1 MAEKNPSQKKRKQ
14 RSRGPPG
21 PDQAVINWKE
31 EEFHNLVRG
40 HNFRPEWGAR
50 YPPSGSTAL
59 DAPPG
64 FITLYAAFFREGN
77 FRLPITKFVAGVL
90 RGYGLHIS
98 QINAIGL
105 PRITHFEFVC
115 RSYRV
120 EPTFQMFNTFYS
132 VTYSSGFYSFQAR
145 TGAVPVCSAPIK
157 GIHDWKQ
164 KFFYIRRG
172 VIPSEMTYRQ
182 VDQGVPRMEPLENF
196 AAQEWY
202 GRITAK
208 ATAISQLDEMALVG
222 AGMSMLWVP
231 KHPLGQPVYS
241 HKGKCMIPS
250 YFVGCLLPFRLVLC
264 FDLCCFSAVGYSLL
278 NALDPKAAGAMVE
291 AIQAD
296 GNPTWLDQIQDRF
309 LHPTEQSLNRYAA
322 EVLGEDVLGDFVNSD
337 QEDVIVVSSGSS
349 GRSGGDLTSRS
360 ARAGTVPGGNA
371 EPVHEVVGDD
381 DDDVEASIDPSA
393 QLETR
398 KKARIDRSGRKGE
411 GVEGGAAGSSR
422 KRPSILSYLDYV
434 VVSDTLSGLGPG
446 EVRQGSDLDDKA
458 TLTEHMKKKALD
470 DHKRHLD
477 EQAAALLAAKRA
489 KLQKDAPPAPS
500 ESEVDLGVFSGG
512 RGNLLEKIFE
522 ASAPRP
528 GNLVSVYVFVIFY
541 FVFLANCNF
550 VAESKTS
557 KKPRPVDISQITPPT
572 SPPSRT
578 VGLTPPRDDA
588 DVTVK
593 GGEGLEGIFEGGDA
607 AGGDVGGDAGG
618 VDKGKGIEVEM
629 ESSETTPQQTIY
641 TKRPPVEGG
650 ATSGFVRSP
659 HFEQNP
665 GDSWGNPA
673 CDDLPHVPRWG
684 LTQGSRMNDLQ
695 NCQEFFSLSLP
706 PAERMFQKNRSR
718 FALIDDHVTAGVNF
732 FATSQ
737 EILREWRS
745 MGEETMAFEE
755 AKKAFAEEK
764 EKFNTE
770 QKGLQWRVTEAERKF
785 EEQKQL
791 NEQKQKDWES
801 ACART
806 NAEMQSQRDAI
817 VRLSGEKTALA
828 EEAHQTRLAAE
839 KKEKEYIARIDKLEL
854 LVQAKTSECEAAQRL
869 LDEKAAEC
877 RAAELLAEEASADSR
892 WLLSRGVPLL
902 ADRILNSPELAQY
915 MFELGGAGYN
925 SGRKNGYAEG
935 RCAAANNEKD
945 YKFELYKADCDN
957 AYAKKR
963 REFAMLD
970 FAVVKAA
977 GKLALKADGVAL
989 LKKALGGDDAS
1000 GAGGAGSSRT

>member
-1 MAEKNPSQKKRKQ
+1 MADKNPTQKKRKN
-14 RSRGPPG
+14 RSRAPPG

-31 EEFHNLVRG
+31 DEFQMLVRG

-59 DAPPG
+59 DAPRG
-64 FITLYAAFFREGN
+64 FITLYAAYFREGN
-77 FRLPITKFVAGVL
+77 FRLPITKFTADVL

-120 EPTFQMFNTFYS
+120 EPTFEMFNTIYS
-132 VTYSSGFYSFQAR
+132 VSYSSGFYSFQAR
-145 TGAVPVCSAPIK
+145 MGVAQVCSVPIK

-172 VIPSEMTYRQ
+172 VIPTDMSYRQ
-182 VDQGVPRMEPLENF
+182 VGQGVPRVDVPPN
-196 AAQEWY
+196 Y
-202 GRITAK
+202 GDQDWFKKITAK
-208 ATAISQLDEMALVG
+208 PTAISQLDEMALVG
-222 AGMSMLWVP
+222 AGMSLLWVP
-231 KHPLGQPVYS
+231 KHPLGQPAYS
-241 HKGKCMIPS
+241 HKGK
-250 YFVGCLLPFRLVLC
+250 F
-264 FDLCCFSAVGYSLL
+264 GYSLL
-278 NALDPKAAGAMVE
+278 NALDPKSAGAMVE

-296 GNPTWLDQIQDRF
+296 GNPTWLEQIHDRF
-309 LHPTEQSLNRYAA
+309 LHPTDASLSGYAN
-322 EVLGEDVLGDFVNSD
+322 EVLGEDD
-337 QEDVIVVSSGSS
+337 EDDLVDSGREEVVILSSGSS
-349 GRSGGDLTSRS
+349 DQDVEDLISHS
-360 ARAGTVPGGNA
+360 ARAGTVPVGVA
-371 EPVHEVVGDD
+371 EAVHGFAEDD
-381 DDDVEASIDPSA
+381 DDAEASVDPSA

-398 KKARIDRSGRKGE
+398 KRARTEKSVRREEK
-411 GVEGGAAGSSR
+411 EGGAAGSSR
-422 KRPSILSYLDYV
+422 KQPSTLPYLDYV

-446 EVRQGSDLDDKA
+446 EVRQGSDPDDKA

-512 RGNLLEKIFE
+512 RGNLLEEIFD
-522 ASAPRP
+522 ASASRP
-528 GNLVSVYVFVIFY
+528 GTLVSVFM
-541 FVFLANCNF
+541 A
-550 VAESKTS
+550 ATKTG

-578 VGLTPPRDDA
+578 VGLTPPQDDA
-588 DVTVK
+588 DAFVK
-593 GGEGLEGIFEGGDA
+593 GGEGFFEGMFEGGNA

-618 VDKGKGIEVEM
+618 SRGAGGDNAGADRGKGIEVEM
-629 ESSETTPQQTIY
+629 ESSETTPQQTVY
-641 TKRPPVEGG
+641 TKRPPGGGG
-650 ATSGFVRSP
+650 ATSGAVRDSY
-659 HFEQNP
+659 FERVP
-665 GDSWGNPA
+665 DDSWGNPA
-673 CDDLPHVPRWG
+673 CDDMPHVPRWS

-706 PAERMFQKNRSR
+706 PAERMFQKNRNR

-764 EKFNTE
+764 EKFNAE
-770 QKGLQWRVTEAERKF
+770 QKGLQWRVTEAERKL

-806 NAEMQSQRDAI
+806 NTEMQSQRDAI

-828 EEAHQTRLAAE
+828 EEAHQARLAAE
-839 KKEKEYIARIDKLEL
+839 KKEKEYVARIDKLEL
-854 LVQAKTSECEAAQRL
+854 LVQEKVSECEAAQRL
-869 LDEKAAEC
+869 LDEKTAEC
-877 RAAELLAEEASADSR
+877 RASELLAEEASADSR

-902 ADRILNSPELAQY
+902 ADRILNSPELARY

-935 RCAAANNEKD
+935 RCAAVNNEKD
-945 YKFELYKADCDN
+945 YHFELFKEDCEG
-957 AYAKKR
+957 AYAAKR
-963 REFAMLD
+963 REFSMLD
-970 FAVVKAA
+970 FAVVRAA
-977 GKLALKADGVAL
+977 GKLANKANGVAL
-989 LKKALGGDDAS
+989 LKKALGDDGAGS
-1000 GAGGAGSSRT
+1000 AGGAGPSRP

>member
-1 MAEKNPSQKKRKQ
+1 MCPY
-14 RSRGPPG
+14 
-21 PDQAVINWKE
+21 
-31 EEFHNLVRG
+31 FC
-40 HNFRPEWGAR
+40 
-50 YPPSGSTAL
+50 
-59 DAPPG
+59 
-64 FITLYAAFFREGN
+64 
-77 FRLPITKFVAGVL
+77 FRL
-90 RGYGLHIS
+90 
-98 QINAIGL
+98 
-105 PRITHFEFVC
+105 
-115 RSYRV
+115 
-120 EPTFQMFNTFYS
+120 
-132 VTYSSGFYSFQAR
+132 
-145 TGAVPVCSAPIK
+145 
-157 GIHDWKQ
+157 
-164 KFFYIRRG
+164 
-172 VIPSEMTYRQ
+172 
-182 VDQGVPRMEPLENF
+182 
-196 AAQEWY
+196 
-202 GRITAK
+202 
-208 ATAISQLDEMALVG
+208 
-222 AGMSMLWVP
+222 
-231 KHPLGQPVYS
+231 
-241 HKGKCMIPS
+241 
-250 YFVGCLLPFRLVLC
+250 
-264 FDLCCFSAVGYSLL
+264 AVGYSLL
-278 NALDPKAAGAMVE
+278 NALDPKSAGAMVE

-296 GNPTWLDQIQDRF
+296 GNPTWLEQIHDRF
-309 LHPTEQSLNRYAA
+309 LHPTDASLSRYAN
-322 EVLGEDVLGDFVNSD
+322 EVLGEDD
-337 QEDVIVVSSGSS
+337 EDDLVDSGREEVVILSSGSS
-349 GRSGGDLTSRS
+349 DRDVEDLISHS
-360 ARAGTVPGGNA
+360 ARAGTTPGGVA
-371 EPVHEVVGDD
+371 EPVHGFAEDD
-381 DDDVEASIDPSA
+381 DDAEASVDPSA

-398 KKARIDRSGRKGE
+398 KRARTEKSVRKE
-411 GVEGGAAGSSR
+411 GKKEGGAAGSSR
-422 KRPSILSYLDYV
+422 KQPSTLPYLDYV

-446 EVRQGSDLDDKA
+446 EVRQGSDPDDKA

-477 EQAAALLAAKRA
+477 EQAAALLAAKKA

-541 FVFLANCNF
+541 FVFFANCNF

-593 GGEGLEGIFEGGDA
+593 GGEGFEGIFEGGDA
-607 AGGDVGGDAGG
+607 TGGDVGGDAGG

-828 EEAHQTRLAAE
+828 EEAHQARLAAE

-877 RAAELLAEEASADSR
+877 RASELLAEEASADSR

-989 LKKALGGDDAS
+989 LKKALGEDDAS

>member
-1 MAEKNPSQKKRKQ
+1 MADKNPTQKKRKHK
-14 RSRGPPG
+14 SRAPPG
-21 PDQAVINWKE
+21 PDQAQINWKE
-31 EEFHNLVRG
+31 DEFQNLVRG
-40 HNFRPEWGAR
+40 HNFRSEWGAR

-77 FRLPITKFVAGVL
+77 FRLPITKFVADVL

-120 EPTFQMFNTFYS
+120 EPTFPMFNTFYS
-132 VTYSSGFYSFQAR
+132 VSYSSGFYSFQAR
-145 TGAVPVCSAPIK
+145 MGVAQVCSVPIK

-172 VIPSEMTYRQ
+172 VIPTDMSYRH
-182 VDQGVPRMEPLENF
+182 VEQGVPRVDVLPD
-196 AAQEWY
+196 Y
-202 GRITAK
+202 GDQDWFKKITAK
-208 ATAISQLDEMALVG
+208 PTAISQLDEMALVG
-222 AGMSMLWVP
+222 AGMSLLWVP
-231 KHPLGQPVYS
+231 KHPLGQPAYS
-241 HKGKCMIPS
+241 HKGK
-250 YFVGCLLPFRLVLC
+250 F
-264 FDLCCFSAVGYSLL
+264 GYSLL
-278 NALDPKAAGAMVE
+278 NALDPKSAGAMVE

-296 GNPTWLDQIQDRF
+296 GNPTWLEQIHDRF
-309 LHPTEQSLNRYAA
+309 LHPTDASLSRYAN
-322 EVLGEDVLGDFVNSD
+322 EVLGEDD
-337 QEDVIVVSSGSS
+337 EDDLVDSGREEVVILSSGSS
-349 GRSGGDLTSRS
+349 DRDVEDLISHS
-360 ARAGTVPGGNA
+360 ARAGTTPGGVA
-371 EPVHEVVGDD
+371 EPVHGFAEDD
-381 DDDVEASIDPSA
+381 DDAEASVDPSA

-398 KKARIDRSGRKGE
+398 KRARTEKSVRKE
-411 GVEGGAAGSSR
+411 GKKEGGAAGSSR
-422 KRPSILSYLDYV
+422 KQPSTLPYLDYV

-446 EVRQGSDLDDKA
+446 EVRQGSDPDDKA

-477 EQAAALLAAKRA
+477 EQAAALLAAKKA

-528 GNLVSVYVFVIFY
+528 
-541 FVFLANCNF
+541 
-550 VAESKTS
+550 ESKTS

-593 GGEGLEGIFEGGDA
+593 GGEGFEGIFEGGDA
-607 AGGDVGGDAGG
+607 TGGDVGGDAGG

-828 EEAHQTRLAAE
+828 EEAHQARLAAE

-877 RAAELLAEEASADSR
+877 RASELLAEEASADSR

-989 LKKALGGDDAS
+989 LKKALGEDDAS

>member
-1 MAEKNPSQKKRKQ
+1 
-14 RSRGPPG
+14 
-21 PDQAVINWKE
+21 
-31 EEFHNLVRG
+31 
-40 HNFRPEWGAR
+40 
-50 YPPSGSTAL
+50 
-59 DAPPG
+59 
-64 FITLYAAFFREGN
+64 
-77 FRLPITKFVAGVL
+77 
-90 RGYGLHIS
+90 
-98 QINAIGL
+98 
-105 PRITHFEFVC
+105 
-115 RSYRV
+115 
-120 EPTFQMFNTFYS
+120 MFL
-132 VTYSSGFYSFQAR
+132 SSF
-145 TGAVPVCSAPIK
+145 
-157 GIHDWKQ
+157 
-164 KFFYIRRG
+164 
-172 VIPSEMTYRQ
+172 
-182 VDQGVPRMEPLENF
+182 
-196 AAQEWY
+196 
-202 GRITAK
+202 
-208 ATAISQLDEMALVG
+208 
-222 AGMSMLWVP
+222 
-231 KHPLGQPVYS
+231 
-241 HKGKCMIPS
+241 
-250 YFVGCLLPFRLVLC
+250 
-264 FDLCCFSAVGYSLL
+264 
-278 NALDPKAAGAMVE
+278 
-291 AIQAD
+291 
-296 GNPTWLDQIQDRF
+296 
-309 LHPTEQSLNRYAA
+309 
-322 EVLGEDVLGDFVNSD
+322 
-337 QEDVIVVSSGSS
+337 
-349 GRSGGDLTSRS
+349 
-360 ARAGTVPGGNA
+360 
-371 EPVHEVVGDD
+371 
-381 DDDVEASIDPSA
+381 
-393 QLETR
+393 
-398 KKARIDRSGRKGE
+398 
-411 GVEGGAAGSSR
+411 
-422 KRPSILSYLDYV
+422 ILS
-434 VVSDTLSGLGPG
+434 
-446 EVRQGSDLDDKA
+446 
-458 TLTEHMKKKALD
+458 
-470 DHKRHLD
+470 
-477 EQAAALLAAKRA
+477 
-489 KLQKDAPPAPS
+489 
-500 ESEVDLGVFSGG
+500 F
-512 RGNLLEKIFE
+512 F
-522 ASAPRP
+522 
-528 GNLVSVYVFVIFY
+528 
-541 FVFLANCNF
+541 ANCNF

-557 KKPRPVDISQITPPT
+557 KKPRRVDISQITPPT

-593 GGEGLEGIFEGGDA
+593 GGEGFEGIFEGGDA

-828 EEAHQTRLAAE
+828 EEAHQARLAAE

-854 LVQAKTSECEAAQRL
+854 LAQAKTSECEAAQRL
-869 LDEKAAEC
+869 LDEKTAEC
-877 RAAELLAEEASADSR
+877 RASELLAEEASADSR

-989 LKKALGGDDAS
+989 LKKALGEDDAS

>member
-1 MAEKNPSQKKRKQ
+1 MADKNPTQKKRKHK
-14 RSRGPPG
+14 SRAPPG
-21 PDQAVINWKE
+21 PDQAQINWKE
-31 EEFHNLVRG
+31 DEFQNLVRG

-77 FRLPITKFVAGVL
+77 FRLPITKFVADVL

-120 EPTFQMFNTFYS
+120 EPTFPMFNTFYS
-132 VTYSSGFYSFQAR
+132 VSYSSGFYSFQAR
-145 TGAVPVCSAPIK
+145 MGVAQVCSVPIK

-172 VIPSEMTYRQ
+172 VIPTDMSYRQ
-182 VDQGVPRMEPLENF
+182 VEQGVPRVDVPPN
-196 AAQEWY
+196 Y
-202 GRITAK
+202 GDQDWFKKITAK
-208 ATAISQLDEMALVG
+208 PTAISQLDEMALVG
-222 AGMSMLWVP
+222 AGMSLLWVP
-231 KHPLGQPVYS
+231 KHLLGQPAYS
-241 HKGKCMIPS
+241 HKGK
-250 YFVGCLLPFRLVLC
+250 F
-264 FDLCCFSAVGYSLL
+264 GYSLL
-278 NALDPKAAGAMVE
+278 NALDPKSAGAIVE

-296 GNPTWLDQIQDRF
+296 GNPTWLEQIHDRF
-309 LHPTEQSLNRYAA
+309 LHPTDASLSGYAN
-322 EVLGEDVLGDFVNSD
+322 EVLGEDD
-337 QEDVIVVSSGSS
+337 EDDLVDSGREEIVILSSGSS
-349 GRSGGDLTSRS
+349 DQDVEDLISHS
-360 ARAGTVPGGNA
+360 ARAGTVPGGVA
-371 EPVHEVVGDD
+371 EAVHGFAED
-381 DDDVEASIDPSA
+381 DDDVEASVDPSA

-398 KKARIDRSGRKGE
+398 KRARTGKSVRREEKK
-411 GVEGGAAGSSR
+411 EGGAAGSSR
-422 KRPSILSYLDYV
+422 KQPSTLPYLDYV

-446 EVRQGSDLDDKA
+446 EVRQGSDPDDKA

-522 ASAPRP
+522 ASASRP
-528 GNLVSVYVFVIFY
+528 
-541 FVFLANCNF
+541 
-550 VAESKTS
+550 ESKTS

-578 VGLTPPRDDA
+578 VGLTPPRDDV

-593 GGEGLEGIFEGGDA
+593 GGEGFEGIFEGGDA

-618 VDKGKGIEVEM
+618 VDKGKGVEVEM

-665 GDSWGNPA
+665 NDSWGNPA
-673 CDDLPHVPRWG
+673 CDDMPHVPRWG
-684 LTQGSRMNDLQ
+684 LTQGSRMTDLQ
-695 NCQEFFSLSLP
+695 NCHEFFSLSLP

-718 FALIDDHVTAGVNF
+718 FALLDDHVRAGVNF

-745 MGEETMAFEE
+745 MGEETLEFEE
-755 AKKAFAEEK
+755 AKKAFSEER

-770 QKGLQWRVTEAERKF
+770 QKGLQWRVADAERKL

-828 EEAHQTRLAAE
+828 EEAHQARLAAE
-839 KKEKEYIARIDKLEL
+839 KKEKEYVARIDKLEL
-854 LVQAKTSECEAAQRL
+854 LVQEKASECEAAQRL
-869 LDEKAAEC
+869 LDGKTAEC
-877 RAAELLAEEASADSR
+877 RASELLAEEASADSR

-902 ADRILNSPELAQY
+902 ADRILNSPELARY

-925 SGRKNGYAEG
+925 SGRKFGYAEG
-935 RCAAANNEKD
+935 KFAASNND
-945 YKFELYKADCDN
+945 SDHKFELFKVDCDGV
-957 AYAKKR
+957 YAEKR

-989 LKKALGGDDAS
+989 LKKALGEDDAS
-1000 GAGGAGSSRT
+1000 GAGGVGSSRT

>member
-31 EEFHNLVRG
+31 EEYHNLVRG

-145 TGAVPVCSAPIK
+145 TGVVPVCSAPIK

-182 VDQGVPRMEPLENF
+182 VDQGIPRVEPLENF

-250 YFVGCLLPFRLVLC
+250 YFV
-264 FDLCCFSAVGYSLL
+264 VGYSLL

-528 GNLVSVYVFVIFY
+528 
-541 FVFLANCNF
+541 
-550 VAESKTS
+550 ESKTS

-593 GGEGLEGIFEGGDA
+593 GGEGFEGIFEGGDA

-989 LKKALGGDDAS
+989 LKKALGEDDAS

>member
-1 MAEKNPSQKKRKQ
+1 MADKNPTQKKRKH
-14 RSRGPPG
+14 RSRAPPG

-31 EEFHNLVRG
+31 EEFQMLVRG

-77 FRLPITKFVAGVL
+77 FRLPITKFTVAVL

-120 EPTFQMFNTFYS
+120 EPTFEMFNAIYS
-132 VTYSSGFYSFQAR
+132 VSYTSGFYSFQAR
-145 TGAVPVCSAPIK
+145 MGVAQVCSVPIK

-172 VIPSEMTYRQ
+172 VIPADMSYRQ
-182 VDQGVPRMEPLENF
+182 VSQGIPKVDVLPNYGDQDWF
-196 AAQEWY
+196 KK
-202 GRITAK
+202 ITAK
-208 ATAISQLDEMALVG
+208 PTAISQLDEMALVG
-222 AGMSMLWVP
+222 AGMSLLWVP
-231 KHPLGQPVYS
+231 KHPLGQPAYS
-241 HKGKCMIPS
+241 HKGK
-250 YFVGCLLPFRLVLC
+250 F
-264 FDLCCFSAVGYSLL
+264 GYSLL
-278 NALDPKAAGAMVE
+278 NALDPKSAGAMVE

-296 GNPTWLDQIQDRF
+296 GNPTWLEQIRDRF
-309 LHPTEQSLNRYAA
+309 LHPTDASLSRYAN
-322 EVLGEDVLGDFVNSD
+322 EVLGEDDGDDFVDSGR
-337 QEDVIVVSSGSS
+337 EEVVILSSGSS
-349 GRSGGDLTSRS
+349 DRDVEDLISHS
-360 ARAGTVPGGNA
+360 ARAGTAPGGVA
-371 EPVHEVVGDD
+371 EPVHGFAEDD
-381 DDDVEASIDPSA
+381 DDAEASVDPSA

-398 KKARIDRSGRKGE
+398 KKARTDRSGKREEKR
-411 GVEGGAAGSSR
+411 EGGAAGSSR
-422 KRPSILSYLDYV
+422 KQPSTLPYLDYV

-446 EVRQGSDLDDKA
+446 EVRQGSDPDDKA

-470 DHKRHLD
+470 DHKRRLD
-477 EQAAALLAAKRA
+477 EQAAAVFAAKKA
-489 KLQKDAPPAPS
+489 KLQKEVPPAPS
-500 ESEVDLGVFSGG
+500 ESEIDLGVFSGG
-512 RGNLLEKIFE
+512 RGNLLEEIYA
-522 ASAPRP
+522 ASAPLP
-528 GNLVSVYVFVIFY
+528 
-541 FVFLANCNF
+541 
-550 VAESKTS
+550 ESKTS

-578 VGLTPPRDDA
+578 VGLTPPRDGV
-588 DVTVK
+588 DVTVR
-593 GGEGLEGIFEGGDA
+593 GGEGFVEGIFEGGDA
-607 AGGDVGGDAGG
+607 AGGDVGGGHGAGG
-618 VDKGKGIEVEM
+618 DVAGGDKGKGVEVEM

-650 ATSGFVRSP
+650 ATSGFVRDS
-659 HFEQNP
+659 HFERVP
-665 GDSWGNPA
+665 DDSWGNPA
-673 CDDLPHVPRWG
+673 CDDMPHVPRWS
-684 LTQGSRMNDLQ
+684 LTQGSRMTDLQ
-695 NCQEFFSLSLP
+695 NCHEFFSLSLP

-718 FALIDDHVTAGVNF
+718 FALMDDHVTAGVNF

-745 MGEETMAFEE
+745 MGEETLAFEE
-755 AKKAFAEEK
+755 AKKAFSEER

-770 QKGLQWRVTEAERKF
+770 QKGLQWRVAEDERKL

-828 EEAHQTRLAAE
+828 DEAHQARLDAE
-839 KKEKEYIARIDKLEL
+839 KKEKEYVARIDKLEL
-854 LVQAKTSECEAAQRL
+854 LAQEKAAECETVQRL

-877 RAAELLAEEASADSR
+877 RASELLAEEASADSR

-902 ADRILNSPELAQY
+902 ADRILHSDELARY
-915 MFELGGAGYN
+915 MFELGRAGYN
-925 SGRKNGYAEG
+925 SGRKFGYAEG
-935 RCAAANNEKD
+935 KLAAANNEKD
-945 YKFELYKADCDN
+945 FHFELYKEDCDA
-957 AYAKKR
+957 AYAAKR
-963 REFAMLD
+963 KEFSTLD
-970 FAVVKAA
+970 LAVVRAS
-977 GKLALKADGVAL
+977 GKLAHKANGVAL
-989 LKKALGGDDAS
+989 LKKALGEDGDDA
-1000 GAGGAGSSRT
+1000 AGGAGSSHA

>member
-1 MAEKNPSQKKRKQ
+1 MCPYFC
-14 RSRGPPG
+14 
-21 PDQAVINWKE
+21 
-31 EEFHNLVRG
+31 FHL
-40 HNFRPEWGAR
+40 
-50 YPPSGSTAL
+50 
-59 DAPPG
+59 
-64 FITLYAAFFREGN
+64 
-77 FRLPITKFVAGVL
+77 
-90 RGYGLHIS
+90 
-98 QINAIGL
+98 
-105 PRITHFEFVC
+105 
-115 RSYRV
+115 
-120 EPTFQMFNTFYS
+120 
-132 VTYSSGFYSFQAR
+132 
-145 TGAVPVCSAPIK
+145 
-157 GIHDWKQ
+157 
-164 KFFYIRRG
+164 
-172 VIPSEMTYRQ
+172 
-182 VDQGVPRMEPLENF
+182 
-196 AAQEWY
+196 
-202 GRITAK
+202 
-208 ATAISQLDEMALVG
+208 
-222 AGMSMLWVP
+222 
-231 KHPLGQPVYS
+231 
-241 HKGKCMIPS
+241 
-250 YFVGCLLPFRLVLC
+250 
-264 FDLCCFSAVGYSLL
+264 AVGYSLL
-278 NALDPKAAGAMVE
+278 NALDPKSAGAMVE

-296 GNPTWLDQIQDRF
+296 GNPTWLEQIHDRF
-309 LHPTEQSLNRYAA
+309 LHPTDASLSGYAN
-322 EVLGEDVLGDFVNSD
+322 EVLGEDD
-337 QEDVIVVSSGSS
+337 EDDLVDAGREEVVILSSGSS
-349 GRSGGDLTSRS
+349 DRDVEDLISHS
-360 ARAGTVPGGNA
+360 ARAGTTPVGVA
-371 EPVHEVVGDD
+371 EPVHGFAEDD
-381 DDDVEASIDPSA
+381 DDAEASVDPSA

-398 KKARIDRSGRKGE
+398 KRARTEKSVRKE
-411 GVEGGAAGSSR
+411 GKKEGGAAGSSR
-422 KRPSILSYLDYV
+422 
-434 VVSDTLSGLGPG
+434 PG
-446 EVRQGSDLDDKA
+446 EVRQGSDPDDKA

-477 EQAAALLAAKRA
+477 EQAAALLAAKKA

-522 ASAPRP
+522 ASASRP
-528 GNLVSVYVFVIFY
+528 
-541 FVFLANCNF
+541 
-550 VAESKTS
+550 ESKTN

-593 GGEGLEGIFEGGDA
+593 GGEGFEGIFEGGDA

-791 NEQKQKDWES
+791 NDQKQKDWES

-828 EEAHQTRLAAE
+828 EEAHQARLAAE

-869 LDEKAAEC
+869 LDEKTAEC
-877 RAAELLAEEASADSR
+877 RASELLAEEASADSR

-989 LKKALGGDDAS
+989 LKKALGEDDAS

>member
-250 YFVGCLLPFRLVLC
+250 YFV
-264 FDLCCFSAVGYSLL
+264 VGYSLL

-322 EVLGEDVLGDFVNSD
+322 EVL
-337 QEDVIVVSSGSS
+337 
-349 GRSGGDLTSRS
+349 
-360 ARAGTVPGGNA
+360 GTVPGGNA

-422 KRPSILSYLDYV
+422 
-434 VVSDTLSGLGPG
+434 PG

-528 GNLVSVYVFVIFY
+528 
-541 FVFLANCNF
+541 
-550 VAESKTS
+550 ESKTS

>member
-1 MAEKNPSQKKRKQ
+1 MADKIPTQKKRKHK
-14 RSRGPPG
+14 SRAPPG
-21 PDQAVINWKE
+21 PDQAWINWKE
-31 EEFHNLVRG
+31 DEFQNLVRG
-40 HNFRPEWGAR
+40 HNFRSEWGAR

-77 FRLPITKFVAGVL
+77 FRLPITKFVADVL

-120 EPTFQMFNTFYS
+120 EPTFPMFNTFYS
-132 VTYSSGFYSFQAR
+132 VSYSSGFYSFQAR
-145 TGAVPVCSAPIK
+145 MGVAQVCSVPIK

-172 VIPSEMTYRQ
+172 VIPTDMSYRH
-182 VDQGVPRMEPLENF
+182 VEQGVPRVDVLPD
-196 AAQEWY
+196 Y
-202 GRITAK
+202 GDQDWFKKITAK
-208 ATAISQLDEMALVG
+208 PTAISQLDEMALVG
-222 AGMSMLWVP
+222 AGMSLLWVP
-231 KHPLGQPVYS
+231 KHPLGQPAYS
-241 HKGKCMIPS
+241 HKGK
-250 YFVGCLLPFRLVLC
+250 F
-264 FDLCCFSAVGYSLL
+264 GYSLL
-278 NALDPKAAGAMVE
+278 NALDPKSAGAMVE

-296 GNPTWLDQIQDRF
+296 GNPTWLEQIHDRF
-309 LHPTEQSLNRYAA
+309 LHPTDASLSRYAN
-322 EVLGEDVLGDFVNSD
+322 EVLGEDD
-337 QEDVIVVSSGSS
+337 EDDLVDSGREEVVILSSGSS
-349 GRSGGDLTSRS
+349 DRDVEDLISHS
-360 ARAGTVPGGNA
+360 ARAGTTPGGVA
-371 EPVHEVVGDD
+371 EPVHGFAEDD
-381 DDDVEASIDPSA
+381 DDAEASVDPSA

-398 KKARIDRSGRKGE
+398 KRARTEKSVRKE
-411 GVEGGAAGSSR
+411 GKKEGGAAGSSR
-422 KRPSILSYLDYV
+422 KQPSTLPYLDYV

-446 EVRQGSDLDDKA
+446 EVRQGSDPDDKA
-458 TLTEHMKKKALD
+458 TLTEYMKKKALD

-477 EQAAALLAAKRA
+477 EQAAALLAAKKA

-528 GNLVSVYVFVIFY
+528 
-541 FVFLANCNF
+541 
-550 VAESKTS
+550 ESKTS

-593 GGEGLEGIFEGGDA
+593 GGEGFEGIFEGGDA

-828 EEAHQTRLAAE
+828 EEAHQARLAAE

-877 RAAELLAEEASADSR
+877 RASELLAEEASADSR

-989 LKKALGGDDAS
+989 LKKALGEDDAS

>member
-1 MAEKNPSQKKRKQ
+1 
-14 RSRGPPG
+14 
-21 PDQAVINWKE
+21 
-31 EEFHNLVRG
+31 
-40 HNFRPEWGAR
+40 
-50 YPPSGSTAL
+50 
-59 DAPPG
+59 
-64 FITLYAAFFREGN
+64 
-77 FRLPITKFVAGVL
+77 
-90 RGYGLHIS
+90 
-98 QINAIGL
+98 
-105 PRITHFEFVC
+105 
-115 RSYRV
+115 
-120 EPTFQMFNTFYS
+120 MFNTFYS
-132 VTYSSGFYSFQAR
+132 VSYSSGFYSFQAR
-145 TGAVPVCSAPIK
+145 MGVAQVCSVPIK

-172 VIPSEMTYRQ
+172 VIPTDMSYRH
-182 VDQGVPRMEPLENF
+182 VEQGVPRVDVLPNYGD
-196 AAQEWY
+196 QEWFKK
-202 GRITAK
+202 ITAK
-208 ATAISQLDEMALVG
+208 PTAISQLDEMALVG
-222 AGMSMLWVP
+222 AGMSLLWVP
-231 KHPLGQPVYS
+231 KHPLGQPAYS
-241 HKGKCMIPS
+241 HKGK
-250 YFVGCLLPFRLVLC
+250 F
-264 FDLCCFSAVGYSLL
+264 GYSLL
-278 NALDPKAAGAMVE
+278 NALDPKSAGAMVE

-296 GNPTWLDQIQDRF
+296 GNPTWLEQIHDRF
-309 LHPTEQSLNRYAA
+309 LHPTDASLSGYAN
-322 EVLGEDVLGDFVNSD
+322 EVLGEDD
-337 QEDVIVVSSGSS
+337 EDDLVESGREEVVILSSGSS
-349 GRSGGDLTSRS
+349 DRDVEDLISHS
-360 ARAGTVPGGNA
+360 ARAGTTPGGVA
-371 EPVHEVVGDD
+371 EPVHGFAEDD
-381 DDDVEASIDPSA
+381 DDAEASVDPSA

-398 KKARIDRSGRKGE
+398 KRARTEKSVRKE
-411 GVEGGAAGSSR
+411 GKKEGGAAGSSR
-422 KRPSILSYLDYV
+422 
-434 VVSDTLSGLGPG
+434 PG
-446 EVRQGSDLDDKA
+446 EVRQGSDPDDKA

-477 EQAAALLAAKRA
+477 EQAAALLAAKKA

-522 ASAPRP
+522 ASASRP
-528 GNLVSVYVFVIFY
+528 
-541 FVFLANCNF
+541 
-550 VAESKTS
+550 ESKTS
-557 KKPRPVDISQITPPT
+557 KKPRPVDISHITPPT

-593 GGEGLEGIFEGGDA
+593 GGEGFEGIFEGGDA

-673 CDDLPHVPRWG
+673 CDDLPHLPRWG

-828 EEAHQTRLAAE
+828 EEAHQARLAAE

-869 LDEKAAEC
+869 LDEKTAEC
-877 RAAELLAEEASADSR
+877 RASELLAEEASADSR

-989 LKKALGGDDAS
+989 LKKALGEDDAS

>member
-1 MAEKNPSQKKRKQ
+1 MAEKNPAQKKRKQ
-14 RSRGPPG
+14 RGKAPPG

-77 FRLPITKFVAGVL
+77 FRLPITKFTAAVL

-120 EPTFQMFNTFYS
+120 EPTFEMFNAFYS
-132 VTYSSGFYSFQAR
+132 VSYASGFYSFQAR
-145 TGAVPVCSAPIK
+145 MGVTQVCSVPIK

-164 KFFYIRRG
+164 KFFYIRCG
-172 VIPSEMTYRQ
+172 VIPTDMSYRQ
-182 VDQGVPRMEPLENF
+182 VGQGVPKVDALPDY

-202 GRITAK
+202 GKITAK

-241 HKGKCMIPS
+241 HKGK
-250 YFVGCLLPFRLVLC
+250 F
-264 FDLCCFSAVGYSLL
+264 GYSLL
-278 NALDPKAAGAMVE
+278 NALDPKVAGAMVE

-296 GNPTWLDQIQDRF
+296 GNPTWLDQIRDRF
-309 LHPTEQSLNRYAA
+309 LHPTDASLSRYAN
-322 EVLGEDVLGDFVNSD
+322 EVLGEDDWDNFVDSGR
-337 QEDVIVVSSGSS
+337 EEVIILSSGSS
-349 GRSGGDLTSRS
+349 DRDVEDLISHS
-360 ARAGTVPGGNA
+360 ARAGTAPGGVA
-371 EPVHEVVGDD
+371 EPVHEFVEDD
-381 DDDVEASIDPSA
+381 DDAEASVDPSA

-398 KKARIDRSGRKGE
+398 KKARTDRSGRREEKKE
-411 GVEGGAAGSSR
+411 SGAAGSSR
-422 KRPSILSYLDYV
+422 KQPSTLPYLDYV

-446 EVRQGSDLDDKA
+446 EVRQGSDPDNKA

-477 EQAAALLAAKRA
+477 EQAVALLAAKRA

-500 ESEVDLGVFSGG
+500 ESEVDLGVFNGG
-512 RGNLLEKIFE
+512 RGNLLEEIWA

-528 GNLVSVYVFVIFY
+528 VF
-541 FVFLANCNF
+541 
-550 VAESKTS
+550 KTR

-578 VGLTPPRDDA
+578 VGLTPPRDSVGA
-588 DVTVK
+588 NVE
-593 GGEGLEGIFEGGDA
+593 GGEGFVEGTFERGDAVGGDA
-607 AGGDVGGDAGG
+607 AGGDGAGGDVVGG
-618 VDKGKGIEVEM
+618 DKGKGVEVEM

-641 TKRPPVEGG
+641 TKRPPGGGG
-650 ATSGFVRSP
+650 ATSGTVRDS
-659 HFEQNP
+659 HFERVP
-665 GDSWGNPA
+665 DDSWGNPA
-673 CDDLPHVPRWG
+673 CDDMPHVPRWS
-684 LTQGSRMNDLQ
+684 LTQGSRMEDLK
-695 NCQEFFSLSLP
+695 NCHEFFSLSLP
-706 PAERMFQKNRSR
+706 PAERMFQKNRNR
-718 FALIDDHVTAGVNF
+718 FALIDDYVRAGVNF

-745 MGEETMAFEE
+745 MGEETLEFEE
-755 AKKAFAEEK
+755 AKKSFSEER
-764 EKFNTE
+764 EKFNAE
-770 QKGLQWRVTEAERKF
+770 KKGLQWRVAEAERKL

-806 NAEMQSQRDAI
+806 NSEMQSQREAI
-817 VRLSGEKTALA
+817 VRLSGEKTTLA
-828 EEAHQTRLAAE
+828 DEAHQARLAAE
-839 KKEKEYIARIDKLEL
+839 KKEKEYVARIDKLEL
-854 LVQAKTSECEAAQRL
+854 LVQEKASECEAAQRL
-869 LDEKAAEC
+869 LDEKTAEC
-877 RAAELLAEEASADSR
+877 RASELLAEEASTDSR

-902 ADRILNSPELAQY
+902 ADRIMHSSELARY
-915 MFELGGAGYN
+915 MFEFGRAGYN
-925 SGRKNGYAEG
+925 SGRKFGYAEG
-935 RCAAANNEKD
+935 RFAASNNEKD
-945 YKFELYKADCDN
+945 YNFELYKEDCDG
-957 AYAKKR
+957 AYAEKR
-963 REFAMLD
+963 KEFSMLD
-970 FAVVKAA
+970 FAVVRAA
-977 GKLALKADGVAL
+977 GKLAHKANGVAL
-989 LKKALGGDDAS
+989 LKKALGDDGD
-1000 GAGGAGSSRT
+1000 GGVGGAGSSHS